1 MHWLICKERTEII
14 LFLFIWANAFEER
27 KEIIFLSSN
36 EDNWMIRDIME
47 IRTATIADLAQIAAV
62 EAECFPAA
70 EAATKEEFAER
81 IKYYGNHFWLM
92 FEDEKLIAFVDGFV
106 TDKPDLTDEMYEKAS
121 MHDEKGSWQMIFGVN
136 TIPSYRRKGY
146 AGELIQ
152 RAIEDA
158 RAQGRKGLVLTC
170 KDKLIPYYSKFG
182 FELEGVSESVHGNVV
197 WNQMRL
203 TFPA

>member
-1 MHWLICKERTEII
+1 MYSFSMPEINV
-14 LFLFIWANAFEER
+14 FIVYSR
-27 KEIIFLSSN
+27 ISSN
-36 EDNWMIRDIME
+36 
-47 IRTATIADLAQIAAV
+47 
-62 EAECFPAA
+62 P
-70 EAATKEEFAER
+70 
-81 IKYYGNHFWLM
+81 
-92 FEDEKLIAFVDGFV
+92 EK
-106 TDKPDLTDEMYEKAS
+106 DLTDEMYEKAS

-170 KDKLIPYYSKFG
+170 KDKLIPYYSKLG
-182 FELEGVSESVHGNVV
+182 FELEGVSQSVHGNVV

>member
-1 MHWLICKERTEII
+1 MYSFSMPEINV
-14 LFLFIWANAFEER
+14 FIVYSR
-27 KEIIFLSSN
+27 ISSN
-36 EDNWMIRDIME
+36 
-47 IRTATIADLAQIAAV
+47 
-62 EAECFPAA
+62 P
-70 EAATKEEFAER
+70 
-81 IKYYGNHFWLM
+81 
-92 FEDEKLIAFVDGFV
+92 EK
-106 TDKPDLTDEMYEKAS
+106 DLTDEMYEKAS
-121 MHDEKGSWQMIFGVN
+121 MHEEKGSWQMIFGVN

-182 FELEGVSESVHGNVV
+182 FELEGVSQSVHGNVV